1 MSIIIDGNSGISTAG
16 GTPIVNTTSNPS
28 SLGTV
33 TSITSIG
40 NVSVTGVGSGIAYPD
55 ASLQTT
61 VGYTGFRNRI
71 INGAMVIDQRNSG
84 ASGTASNY
92 TVDRWGYGATQ
103 ASKGTWGR
111 NLNSVTPPAGFTNYL
126 GFQSSSAYSVGASDV
141 FYIYQGIEGYNYADL
156 AYGTVNAK
164 TTTFSFWVYSSLT
177 GVFGGAYQNSGGS
190 RTYPFSYT
198 IPAANTW
205 TYITVTIPGDTTG
218 TWNTTNGA
226 ANYVNFSLGAGST
239 YSGSANAWSGSFYW
253 QPTGSTSVVGTS
265 GATFYITGVQLEK
278 GSVATPFEFRQF
290 GTELALCQRYF
301 ETSFPIG
308 TAPANSSA
316 SASNYNGT
324 ELSSVGLYVAVCLK
338 VSKRATP
345 SVVIYSGNNAASPTA
360 NQLQF
365 YNNAG
370 SGWTNTTGATAAAT
384 NDNSFYVSATTSGT
398 TAGYSYFTTFGWT
411 ASAEL

>member
-1 MSIIIDGNSGISTAG
+1 MPISVDGTNGITFNDSTAF
-16 GTPIVNTTSNPS
+16 NTAY
-28 SLGTV
+28 SLGM
-33 TSITSIG
+33 
-40 NVSVTGVGSGIAYPD
+40 
-55 ASLQTT
+55 
-61 VGYTGFRNRI
+61 RNRI
-71 INGAMVIDQRNSG
+71 INGNMVIDQRNAG

-92 TVDRWGYGATQ
+92 TVDRWGYSATQ

-177 GVFGGAYQNSGGS
+177 GVFGGAYQNAGGT

-239 YSGSANAWSGSFYW
+239 YSGSANAWSGSNYF

-265 GATFYITGVQLEK
+265 GATFYITGVQLEI
-278 GSVATPFEFRQF
+278 GTVATPYERQIYSNQ
-290 GTELALCQRYF
+290 LIQCQRYYQTNGNVTRSQ
-301 ETSFPIG
+301 TSSAGVFSYICWNTTMR
-308 TAPANSSA
+308 TAPTVSLTSISYANA
-316 SASNYNGT
+316 SGGSVQNTGVNGT
-324 ELSSVGLYVAVCLK
+324 EISFA
-338 VSKRATP
+338 P
-345 SVVIYSGNNAASPTA
+345 SAIG
-360 NQLQF
+360 
-365 YNNAG
+365 
-370 SGWTNTTGATAAAT
+370 
-384 NDNSFYVSATTSGT
+384 
-398 TAGYSYFTTFGWT
+398 GYMFSTIL